1 MSQNVKGK
9 HRQLCL
15 RFNLYPSLSVEFHPL
30 LTPSSQSEW
39 VRGGGCCGGEQ
50 GWAWLGGLSLPEAAY
65 TGGGR
70 QWPQKPGGCGQTE
83 TQGQLP
89 LSRSVL
95 SLVNSKTHF
104 SLSHVSSSRLS
115 HSFNFFS
122 LIDPANDIF
131 TEKAWCPAK
140 SEPLTPLR
148 GRW

>member
-1 MSQNVKGK
+1 MFTLQFVPFLVRGI
-9 HRQLCL
+9 
-15 RFNLYPSLSVEFHPL
+15 PPVTHPL
-30 LTPSSQSEW
+30 FAIRVGE
-39 VRGGGCCGGEQ
+39 GGGCCGGGQ
-50 GWAWLGGLSLPEAAY
+50 GWAWLGGLSLPEAAAY

-89 LSRSVL
+89 LSRSGL

-122 LIDPANDIF
+122 LIDPSNDIF

-140 SEPLTPLR
+140 SEPLTPLPS
-148 GRW
+148 RW